1 MNVNTLKYEI
11 NYHETET
18 DSDIENRLAV
28 AEGWSGGGMEWELRI
43 SRHKILYTEQIN
55 R

>member
-28 AEGWSGGGMEWELRI
+28 AKGWGGGGWSGSLGLAEAKYYI
-43 SRHKILYTEQIN
+43 QN

>member
-28 AEGWSGGGMEWELRI
+28 AEGWSGGGWSGNLGLAGTKYYI
-43 SRHKILYTEQIN
+43 QN

>member
-18 DSDIENRLAV
+18 DSDTENRFVV
-28 AEGWSGGGMEWELRI
+28 AKGEGVGEGRSGRWE
-43 SRHKILYTEQIN
+43 
-55 R
+55 